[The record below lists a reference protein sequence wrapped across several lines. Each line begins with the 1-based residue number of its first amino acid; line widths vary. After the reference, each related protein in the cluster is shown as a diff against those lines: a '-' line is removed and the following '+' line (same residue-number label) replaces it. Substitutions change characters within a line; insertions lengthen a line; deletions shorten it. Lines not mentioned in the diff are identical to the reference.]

1 MRGPRNHVEQ
11 NSVSANGWP
20 LADCLA
26 KTVVEIDGF
35 TGPGIGVLEHGL
47 IAGLVAR
54 KLIGRQPTW
63 LAEDLFPA
71 GSEFLVALHDVGKV
85 SPGFQEKITRAMDPE
100 KMPRGRQSGLC
111 RANLDSDIGGHAAVG
126 RAVMAGRGKFYAE
139 IIGRHH
145 GFTPA
150 QTGLPNDEIY
160 GGPAWQQE
168 RERLIE
174 QLKERLQ
181 TDWPQIQNENQADAL
196 SGLTCVADWIAS
208 GSRFDHADAN
218 GPEIEQQ
225 IECALDHAG
234 FVAPRLVSGL
244 SFEQGFGFPP
254 HSAQT
259 TFVEVVSDAGAY
271 VLEAP
276 MGIGK
281 TEAALYAAYRILER
295 HQATGIYFA
304 LPTQLT
310 SDKVYDRMNR
320 FLEKILA
327 PDCIHRTSLLLHGSA
342 WLRQTD
348 LGGDGQPGKSWFDSR
363 KRGLLAPFA
372 VGTIDQALMAA
383 MNVKHGFV
391 RTFGLAG
398 KVVVLDEV
406 HSYDSY
412 TGTILERLVAVLRE
426 LHCTVIILSATLTAE
441 RRSALLDSD
450 KARASAAY
458 PLVSAKIGP
467 GELCEYPTEKSPD
480 LSVELHMPDRDDPA
494 VEEALDRAAR
504 GEQVLWIEN
513 TVADAQ
519 RLYQRLAAKARE
531 FSDCGLLHSRFLKV
545 DRWRKEDEWVG
556 IYGKDGGEQR
566 ALRGRI
572 LVGTQVLEQSLDID
586 SDYLVTRVCPMDMLF
601 QRIGRLWRH
610 RKNDARRPAAAKP
623 QVWVLAPALDQALED
638 EDAFGKTAKVYS
650 PYVLCR
656 TLEVL
661 RSVEPAVLDVPG
673 SIRSLLEAVYA
684 ERTEQEPWVRYRHEL
699 EKKRDDLRRLA
710 LGSVS
715 RGGVT
720 LPESKASTRYSD
732 MESAEVLLIRSVER
746 HSSGATAR
754 LLDGS
759 ELDLPAAPGVRKT
772 SAWREAAAVL
782 QQNTVHVP
790 AYLAPTCPV
799 SQMDWLKEYVWLGD
813 DGESPFRVAVVQA
826 SGELAGLGNQAALAG
841 YDLRYNEDLGYMAHK
856 N

>member
-1 MRGPRNHVEQ
+1 MGM
-11 NSVSANGWP
+11 
-20 LADCLA
+20 
-26 KTVVEIDGF
+26 
-35 TGPGIGVLEHGL
+35 
-47 IAGLVAR
+47 VAR
-54 KLIGRQPTW
+54 KLIGRQPNW
-63 LAEDLFPA
+63 LAEALFPR
-71 GSEFLVALHDVGKV
+71 GSELLIALHDVGKV
-85 SPGFQEKITRAMDPE
+85 SPGFQEKITRAIDPE
-100 KMPRGRQSGLC
+100 KLPIGRLPDLC
-111 RANLDSDIGGHAAVG
+111 RSTLDTEIGGHAAVG
-126 RAVMAGRGKFYAE
+126 RAVMAGRGKYYAE

-150 QTGLPNDEIY
+150 QTGSPNDEIY
-160 GGPAWQQE
+160 GGPTWQKE
-168 RERLIE
+168 REALIE
-174 QLKERLQ
+174 KVKERLQ
-181 TDWPQIQNENQADAL
+181 TDWPQIQTENQADAL

-208 GSRFDHADAN
+208 GPQFDHADAN
-218 GPEIEQQ
+218 NSEIERQ
-225 IECALDHAG
+225 ISCALVNAG
-234 FVAPRLVSGL
+234 FVAPRLVPGL
-244 SFEQGFGFPP
+244 SFEQVFGFQP
-254 HSAQT
+254 HPAQT
-259 TFVEVVSDAGAY
+259 TFIEVVSDAGAY

-276 MGIGK
+276 MGMGK
-281 TEAALYAAYRILER
+281 TEAALYAAYRALAR
-295 HQATGIYFA
+295 HQSTGIYFA

-327 PDCIHRTSLLLHGSA
+327 PDCVHRTSLLLHGSA

-363 KRGLLAPFA
+363 KRGLLAPFS

-441 RRSALLDSD
+441 RRSSLLATD
-450 KARASAAY
+450 KVRASAAY
-458 PLVSAKIGP
+458 PLVSAKFGRS
-467 GELCEYPTEKSPD
+467 ELREYPMEKSPD
-480 LSVELHMPDRDDPA
+480 LPVELIVRDSDEPA
-494 VEEALDRAAR
+494 IEEALDRAAR

-513 TVADAQ
+513 TVDEAQ
-519 RLYQRLAAKARE
+519 RLYQRLAAQARPLA
-531 FSDCGLLHSRFLKV
+531 DCGLLHSRFLKL

-556 IYGKDGGEQR
+556 IYGKGGGAQR

-586 SDYLVTRVCPMDMLF
+586 ADFLVTRVCPMDMLF

-610 RKNDARRPAAAKP
+610 RDNDSRRPAAANP
-623 QVWVLAPALDQALED
+623 QVWVLAPPLDNVLED
-638 EDAFGKTAKVYS
+638 VAALGKTAKVYS

-661 RSVEPAVLDVPG
+661 QGLGSGGLSVPG
-673 SIRSLLEAVYA
+673 SIRPLLEAVYA
-684 ERTEQEPWVRYRHEL
+684 DRAEQGPWASYRHEL
-699 EKKRDDLRRLA
+699 EQVREKLQRLA
-710 LGSVS
+710 LVGIS
-715 RGGVT
+715 RGGQT

-732 MESAEVLLIRSVER
+732 VESAEVLLIRSIER
-746 HSSGATAR
+746 HPNGAAVQ

-759 ELDLPAAPGVRKT
+759 KLVLPAAPDVRKT
-772 SAWREAAAVL
+772 KAWREAAAAL

-799 SQMDWLKEYVWLGD
+799 NQMDWLKEYVWLGD
-813 DGESPFRVAVVQA
+813 DGESPFRVAVLQT
-826 SGELAGLGNQAALAG
+826 SGELAGLGNQTALAG